1 MTASPA
7 IRLAATA
14 IALAVLAAPLRA
26 QDEDLSQPK
35 AKYTAG
41 VCFDWKCGVSPAR
54 QTALAASLMDLL
66 KQVDGL
72 ASATALD
79 YRLDTYGPWPGP
91 GLDKDFICYTCV
103 TFSGASN
110 QFSILMRFYYT
121 RGDSNIILPDIEAS
135 DYGEARLRALFL
147 RLFQA
152 NFPVEAQLV
161 RKRDSRA
168 VLSRGSDSSVNTKD
182 LFTPVT
188 KTTEWWDI
196 FSQPAYEVISVAETS
211 SVMTVPTSAAP
222 GAREALAARMD
233 ALQPGQLLIR
243 RNNDPGIYRTE
254 TNTFRI
260 AWTDDHSPAA
270 GARILYA
277 LGRED
282 RPKNWSEGPQLLR
295 DNVQISLPAG
305 VPVSIKAVLRRGDNL
320 IEGKPRFIERWG
332 PLSASEELG
341 LEPQYQDVELA
352 VIPDDVLPQI
362 KIDGREVREKPLRLR
377 WGTHS
382 LEIKASAD
390 ASWFPYTDTITVP
403 VPGNRLAVSLQRDF
417 KDAVLDKLSSYYS
430 ASTSSAAQFNAET
443 LEDEVVDREVL
454 LLQAAALMESCPPN
468 HPQFLNVR
476 YTLAACLTREG
487 HYPEALLAMLN
498 YNAAEGIGG
507 AAGKDIRIVER
518 GAWSVNN
525 VRLPRKWAWDWYEK
539 NTTTPLDR
547 VELDPALRLPASAIA
562 DRLSA
567 EDNSKIY
574 NYLVGVLFYH
584 YARGPK
590 TGQPYLSDPLDRCL
604 AYLIAYRYLDQGNFP
619 TLAEEPY
626 LYTTLNFYSKAYLLS
641 LLRDLGPLVSN
652 INQRAQEVRRDYD
665 QLRKSLATGADGV
678 MADRV
683 RREYSRLVFQM
694 NLLEFHAQLT
704 RRQAELA
711 REFVQYYNRLQK
723 SEVYQTID
731 PETRKDLDQT
741 CKEIAKID
749 TVGGEAPWNQTR

>member
-14 IALAVLAAPLRA
+14 IAMAVLAAPLRA
-26 QDEDLSQPK
+26 QDEDITQPK
-35 AKYTAG
+35 AKYNAG
-41 VCFDWKCGVSPAR
+41 VCFEWKGGVSPAR
-54 QTALAASLMDLL
+54 QNALAASLMALL

-72 ASATALD
+72 ASATPLD

-103 TFSGASN
+103 TFSGASS
-110 QFSILMRFYYT
+110 QFTLLMRFYYT
-121 RGDSNIILPDIEAS
+121 RGDSNIILPDIETT
-135 DYGEARLRALFL
+135 DYGEARLRSHFL

-152 NFPVEAQLV
+152 NFPVEAQIV

-168 VLSRGSDSSVNTKD
+168 VLSRGSDSSISAKD

-188 KTTEWWDI
+188 QSTEWWDV
-196 FSQPAYEVISVAETS
+196 FSQPAYEVISVSETS
-211 SVMTVPTSAAP
+211 SVMTVPATAAP
-222 GAREALAARMD
+222 GAREALAARLD

-243 RNNDPGIYRTE
+243 RNNDPGVYRTE

-260 AWTDDHSPAA
+260 AWTDDHSPAS
-270 GARILYA
+270 GARIVYA
-277 LGRED
+277 LGREGQA
-282 RPKNWSEGPQLLR
+282 KNWTEGPQLLR
-295 DNVQISLPAG
+295 DTVQLSLPAG

-332 PLSASEELG
+332 PLSAAEELG
-341 LEPQYQDVELA
+341 LDPQYQNVDFA
-352 VIPDDVLPQI
+352 VVPDDVLPQI
-362 KIDGREVREKPLRLR
+362 KIDGREVRERPLRLR

-382 LEIKASAD
+382 LEVKASAD
-390 ASWFPYTDTITVP
+390 ANWFPYTDTITVP
-403 VPGNRLAVSLQRDF
+403 VPSGRLTVNLQRDY
-417 KDAVLDKLSSYYS
+417 KDAILDKLSAYYS
-430 ASTSSAAQFNAET
+430 AASSSAAQFNAET
-443 LEDEVVDREVL
+443 LEEEVVDRDIL
-454 LLQAAALMESCPPN
+454 LIQAVSLMETCAPN

-476 YTLAACLTREG
+476 YTLASCLTREG

-498 YNAAEGIGG
+498 YNAGEGIGG

-539 NTTTPLDR
+539 NTSTPLDR
-547 VELDPALRLPASAIA
+547 IELDPALRLPSLAIT

-567 EDNSKIY
+567 EDTSKIY
-574 NYLVGVLFYH
+574 NYLLGTLFYH

-604 AYLIAYRYLDQGNFP
+604 AYLIAYRLLDQSNFP

-626 LYTTLNFYSKAYLLS
+626 LYPTLNFYSKAYLLS

-652 INQRAQEVRRDYD
+652 INQRSQEVRREYD
-665 QLRKSLATGADGV
+665 QLRKSLSGSPDGV

-704 RRQAELA
+704 RRQTELA
-711 REFVQYYNRLQK
+711 KEFVQYYNRLQK
-723 SEVYQTID
+723 SDVYQTID
-731 PETRKDLDQT
+731 AQTRKDLDQT